1 MLAAQFK
8 IFQTIENFITQ
19 AFNSGY
25 RIGGMVLGLVGFIF
39 SVLML
44 IEAIKLWKKG
54 DHKKAG
60 IEFLKVVIV
69 GVVVFFG
76 VRGLWG
82 MGKTVSD
89 ENLKQFDLNS
99 KPNATDFI
107 N

>member
-1 MLAAQFK
+1 MLAVEFK
-8 IFQTIENFITQ
+8 IFETIENFITQ
-19 AFNSGY
+19 SFNSGY
-25 RIGGMVLGLVGFIF
+25 RIGGMVLGLFGFII
-39 SVLML
+39 SVMML
-44 IEAIKLWKKG
+44 IAAIKLWQKG

-60 IEFLKVVIV
+60 IELLKVIII

-89 ENLKQFDLNS
+89 ENLKQFDLGG
-99 KPNATDFI
+99 KPKATDFI